1 MDDLERRIWGWLP
14 ARRDR
19 GRVTQPSVIAANLGV
34 ATVDVAAAMDRM
46 ARNGQIMP
54 DKSGWH
60 RGAEPC

>member
-1 MDDLERRIWGWLP
+1 MDSLDRRIWAWLP

-19 GRVTQPSVIAANLGV
+19 SRVTQPSIIAANLG
-34 ATVDVAAAMDRM
+34 ASIVDVVAALDRM
-46 ARNGQIMP
+46 ARAGQIMP